1 MDMIGQSSSRQ
12 FLALLLFSS
21 SVLIASAAPPDHW
34 VGTWAAAP
42 VSANNL
48 DARFGGAD
56 TTYREIVHVSLG
68 GSRVRIIFTNEFGT
82 DSLTIG
88 AAQAALS
95 IGKDAITPSASVALA
110 FGGKPS
116 IAIPSGALAV
126 SDPIDLKLPAFADLA
141 VSIFVPAQAMQHVSI
156 HNLANQTSHTAAG
169 NFVTA
174 AKLDAPNEIY
184 SWPFLKGVD
193 VFAEAKS
200 AAVVAFGDSIT
211 DGAHSTRDANAR
223 WPDILAHRL
232 QANKKTNTISVLNEG
247 IGGNRVLHDNAGPS
261 ALARFDRDVIA
272 QSGVKYLILLE
283 SINDISRAYPPAR
296 PTDVVTAEEL
306 IQGIAQMAERAHARG
321 IKVYGATLT
330 PYVGATYSSPA
341 GEAVRE
347 AVNHWI
353 STTNELDGVV
363 DFNKA
368 TQDPANPTS
377 FSVAAGSSDH
387 LHPRDSGY
395 KLMGDVIDLEI
406 FEN

>member
-1 MDMIGQSSSRQ
+1 MDMIGQSRSRQ

-42 VSANNL
+42 VSANNP
-48 DARFGGAD
+48 DARFGAAD

-68 GSRVRIIFTNEFGT
+68 GSRVRIIFTNEFGS

-95 IGKDAITPSASVALA
+95 AGRDSINPSAAVALE
-110 FGGKPS
+110 FGGNPS
-116 IAIPSGALAV
+116 VVIPAGALAV
-126 SDPIDLKLPAFADLA
+126 SDPIDLTLPAFADLA
-141 VSIFVPAQAMQHVSI
+141 VSFFVPAQPMQHVSI
-156 HNLANQTSHTAAG
+156 HNFANQTSYTAVG
-169 NFVTA
+169 NFVRA
-174 AKLDAPNEIY
+174 AKLDAPKEIY

-200 AAVVAFGDSIT
+200 AAIVAFGDSIT

-223 WPDILAHRL
+223 WPDVLAHRL
-232 QANKKTNTISVLNEG
+232 QANKKTNTISILNEG

-272 QSGVKYLILLE
+272 QSGVKYLIILE
-283 SINDISRAYPPAR
+283 SINDISRAYPPVK
-296 PTDVVTAEEL
+296 PTDLVTAEDL
-306 IQGIAQMAERAHARG
+306 IQGMAQMAERAHAHG

-347 AVNHWI
+347 AINHWI
-353 STTNELDGVV
+353 RTTNELDGVI
-363 DFNKA
+363 DFDKA
-368 TQDPANPTS
+368 TQDPVNPTS
-377 FSVAAGSSDH
+377 FSAAAGSPDH
-387 LHPRDSGY
+387 LHPGDSGY
-395 KLMGDVIDLEI
+395 KLMGDAIDLKL
-406 FEN
+406 FEK